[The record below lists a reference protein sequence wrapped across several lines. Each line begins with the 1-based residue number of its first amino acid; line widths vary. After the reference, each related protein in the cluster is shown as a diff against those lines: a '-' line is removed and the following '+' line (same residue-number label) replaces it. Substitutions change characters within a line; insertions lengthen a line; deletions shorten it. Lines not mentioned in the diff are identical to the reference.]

1 MTRDCY
7 SFINNMKEKN
17 TKKYLE
23 PGYDPHQLRVVDLK
37 QLLDHYDIAYPSKA
51 RKAVLIEIFSDELI
65 PKLRKENGRF
75 DETKRNASPRK
86 KAAGSSPDFVK
97 VKTGK
102 KVSKVEKPILKSP
115 SKESR
120 KTLHHLLEQ
129 QHNSSIMSVSED
141 RTSINPFIE
150 STVPKKR
157 PFKRMDETRNKNG
170 KTLTHS
176 DSFYKSTRRK
186 EQFSSS
192 PISSPSKSG
201 APTDALFP
209 RNVAIKFEDD
219 NINEDSERED
229 TVKSTKR
236 RKTSRRSPRKT
247 SKNDV
252 KPEKAQKDGK
262 NVKSGIGEEQNIPN
276 ESSPTTSQ
284 LRDGE
289 PDEKHNLS
297 GLERYENETG
307 SSVVRKD
314 QSELSPES
322 SQLSSLNYITAVNEP
337 REVSD
342 NESNL
347 NINKIMAV
355 STSTPVSSPKK
366 KAHMRIKS
374 TKKNNNAL
382 TIKLMNEAQ
391 GKILKGPTK
400 PIESPIKSEKGE
412 RKHEIVEC
420 TSSHDL
426 SSSDGSIR
434 AQIHTPEMQSS
445 EEDETVLKQLQDE
458 FDKETSRVE
467 EESMIAMKSVDSSLK
482 PFISRIAIYRFIFT
496 WIFFLFSFLFF
507 SIYRQQRI
515 YIGFC
520 GYEVYKPLLTVNKLE
535 HPALAE
541 YTDALN
547 EAFKMNCVPCPEHAI
562 CGKFS
567 HLECRQDYTISKP
580 WYSGFGLIPTLNK
593 CVLDSEKVAKIN
605 KIVKVS
611 CDVLAKR
618 NADFNCG
625 TGDDDQVGLDFRSLQ
640 DYIIERLDMDKEL
653 EDGEFGYL
661 WDKSLASMKEK
672 QDLVFHDDFIR
683 SNSHSKFSIKCKLK
697 HFFLDMLIRLKY
709 WIMGLSAVLIILSAV
724 YLKLKMYIGEKKMVK
739 ELTEKV
745 IEKLQQQST
754 LFRHHEVEHR
764 YIGKIQLRDYYL
776 TDPSIKQ
783 KKRTEIWGKVTK
795 VIERNS
801 NISAYQLEVNGEIMR
816 VWEWASDI

>member
-1 MTRDCY
+1 
-7 SFINNMKEKN
+7 MKEKN
-17 TKKYLE
+17 TKIYLE

-51 RKAVLIEIFSDELI
+51 RKAALMEIFSDELI

-236 RKTSRRSPRKT
+236 RKISRRSPRKT

-262 NVKSGIGEEQNIPN
+262 NVKSEIGEEQNIPN

-284 LRDGE
+284 LRYGE

-355 STSTPVSSPKK
+355 SASTPVSSPEK

-374 TKKNNNAL
+374 TKKNSNAL
-382 TIKLMNEAQ
+382 TPKLMNKAQ

-412 RKHEIVEC
+412 RKHEIVES

-515 YIGFC
+515 SIGFC

-625 TGDDDQVGLDFRSLQ
+625 TGDDDQIGLDFRSLQ

-709 WIMGLSAVLIILSAV
+709 WIMGLSAVLIIVGAV

-783 KKRTEIWGKVTK
+783 KKRTEIWEKVTK

>member
-1 MTRDCY
+1 
-7 SFINNMKEKN
+7 MKEKN

-51 RKAVLIEIFSDELI
+51 RKAALIEIFSDELI
-65 PKLRKENGRF
+65 PKLREENGRF
-75 DETKRNASPRK
+75 VETKKNVSHRK

-102 KVSKVEKPILKSP
+102 KVFKVEKPILKSP

-129 QHNSSIMSVSED
+129 QQNSSIMSVSED

-157 PFKRMDETRNKNG
+157 PFKRVDETRNKNG
-170 KTLTHS
+170 NTLTHS
-176 DSFYKSTRRK
+176 DSFYKPTRRK

-219 NINEDSERED
+219 NINEDSKRED

-247 SKNDV
+247 SKSDV
-252 KPEKAQKDGK
+252 KPEKTQKDGK
-262 NVKSGIGEEQNIPN
+262 NVKSETREEQNTPN
-276 ESSPTTSQ
+276 ESSSTTSQ

-314 QSELSPES
+314 QSELHPES
-322 SQLSSLNYITAVNEP
+322 SELSSLNYITAVNEP

-355 STSTPVSSPKK
+355 SASTPVGSPKK

-382 TIKLMNEAQ
+382 TLKLMNEAQ

-400 PIESPIKSEKGE
+400 RIESPIKSEKGE
-412 RKHEIVEC
+412 RKHEIIKS

-426 SSSDGSIR
+426 SSSDESIR

-445 EEDETVLKQLQDE
+445 EEDETVLKHLQDE

-515 YIGFC
+515 SIGFC
-520 GYEVYKPLLTVNKLE
+520 GYEVYKPFLTVNKLE

-541 YTDALN
+541 YADALN

-562 CGKFS
+562 CGKHS

-580 WYSGFGLIPTLNK
+580 WYSGFGLIPTFNK

-618 NADFNCG
+618 NANFNCG

-709 WIMGLSAVLIILSAV
+709 WIMGLSAVLIIMGAV

-783 KKRTEIWGKVTK
+783 KKRTEIWEKVTK